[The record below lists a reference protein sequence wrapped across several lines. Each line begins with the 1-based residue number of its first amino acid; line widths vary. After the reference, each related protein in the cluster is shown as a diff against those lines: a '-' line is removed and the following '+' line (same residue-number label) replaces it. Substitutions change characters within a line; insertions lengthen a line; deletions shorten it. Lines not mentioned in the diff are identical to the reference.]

1 MSQGNLTIK
10 LDNETKREFNRF
22 CEEIG
27 INMTT
32 ALNMFIKKVIREQK
46 IPFEISL
53 NKPNLETLMAI
64 KESEDILNGVKRAKA
79 YDNLDELFKDLD
91 KKSQF
96 TKA

>member
-64 KESEDILNGVKRAKA
+64 KESEDILNGVKQAKA